1 MAFDKKSALALGI
14 KAALGQGYSDGTT
27 NFSCENVNDAFR
39 DQIKELVG
47 NYSLF
52 RRNKLDFYE
61 LVEEIYSE
69 VLPQKVLQNYGIL
82 AEIQTVGHGQKI
94 TFKKKLGRARGKSFV
109 TRVGLGGVF
118 ETFRLDSAEFTVET

>member
-94 TFKKKLGRARGKSFV
+94 TFKKKLGRARDRKS
-109 TRVGLGGVF
+109 TRLN
-118 ETFRLDSAEFTVET
+118 SSH